1 MELIMS
7 GIKIT
12 GIDDNIKQLLK
23 KEADREGLTINEKIR
38 QIITENFNINNSKND
53 NFSEFLGLW
62 DDDDYQEFQEN
73 TEELNKIN
81 DIDWK

>member
-1 MELIMS
+1 MS
-7 GIKIT
+7 SITIT

-23 KEADREGLTINEKIR
+23 KEADKEGVSLSEKAKNIINA
-38 QIITENFNINNSKND
+38 QLNINNSKND
-53 NFSEFLGLW
+53 DFSEFLGLW
-62 DDDDYQEFQEN
+62 DDDDYKEFQEN